1 MSDYHTPVMLDE
13 SISALVTNPS
23 GTYAD
28 ATFGGGGHTAEL
40 LSRLNED
47 GHVIAFDRDSDAI
60 DNRIDDPRL
69 TLVRADF
76 RFIHNFVLDL
86 AHKTGDKALGAKL
99 FGGLDGILADLGV
112 SSHQFDTAERGFSFR
127 YDAPLDMRM
136 NREGGKTAADVVNE
150 YSQEDLESLL
160 RIYGEVDNARKVAQL
175 IVSARDKR
183 GISTTGELD
192 EAIRPA
198 LPKFAE
204 HKFLAK
210 VYQALRIEVN
220 HEMRSL
226 EKFLEGA
233 ADTLRP
239 GGRLVVITYHSLEDR
254 MVKNFIKTGRADGK
268 EEKDVF
274 GNIHAPLKAVN
285 RKPILPQESEIASNT
300 RARSAKLRIAEK
312 QKRKEGTRHDGTEKM
327 EVLRHPAVVQ
337 ERGSGHDKGGV
348 FAEVARQPL
357 LHPHHLHVLLVLG
370 QHLAE
375 SQDREDA
382 HKGRGEQEGAGGRG
396 DLPRSE
402 DR

>member
-86 AHKTGDKALGAKL
+86 AHKTDDKALGAKL
-99 FGGLDGILADLGV
+99 SGGLDGILADLGV

-150 YSQEDLESLL
+150 YSQEDLERLL

-183 GISTTGELD
+183 GIRTTGELD
-192 EAIRPA
+192 EAIKPA

-210 VYQALRIEVN
+210 VYQTLRIEVN

-274 GNIHAPLKAVN
+274 GNIHAPLKAMN

-312 QKRKEGTRHDGTEKM
+312 TE
-327 EVLRHPAVVQ
+327 E
-337 ERGSGHDKGGV
+337 KGGNK
-348 FAEVARQPL
+348 A
-357 LHPHHLHVLLVLG
+357 
-370 QHLAE
+370 
-375 SQDREDA
+375 
-382 HKGRGEQEGAGGRG
+382 
-396 DLPRSE
+396 
-402 DR
+402 